1 MGALHGANMHR
12 LAVAAAVAAFTSPY
26 FISAA
31 SAADLPMKA
40 PAYKAPIALTS
51 SWTGFYVGINA
62 GGAWG
67 DRSVDFAPNDLT
79 AAGFTGPLPSVSF
92 TSSGV
97 IGGVQLGYN
106 WQFNSNWL
114 IGIETDFDGA
124 GIKGSSTSSINGGL
138 AFTSTVD
145 EHVKWLGTVRGRLGY
160 LPTGNL
166 LAYVTGGFAYGSVE
180 HTGSFSNPSG
190 ITIIALGNPSV
201 VCAANSTCFAGSSS
215 GVATG
220 WTLGGGLEYA
230 LWRNLTLR
238 GEYLYVSLDSK
249 SVTETA
255 VAFLAGTAPA
265 SFNASYNRTNINIAR
280 IGLSYRF

>member
-1 MGALHGANMHR
+1 
-12 LAVAAAVAAFTSPY
+12 
-26 FISAA
+26 
-31 SAADLPMKA
+31 MKA
-40 PAYKAPIALTS
+40 PAYKTPVAVAP
-51 SWTGFYVGINA
+51 SWTGFYVGINV

-67 DRSVDFAPNDLT
+67 DRSVDFAPNDPT
-79 AAGFTGPLPSVSF
+79 AASFTGPLPSASF

-106 WQFNSNWL
+106 WQFNSSWL
-114 IGIETDFDGA
+114 IGIETDFAGA
-124 GIKGSSTSSINGGL
+124 GIKGSSTNVNGGL

-145 EHVKWLGTVRGRLGY
+145 EHVKWLGTVRGRIGY

-180 HTGSFSNPSG
+180 HTGTFTNPSG
-190 ITIIALGNPSV
+190 VSITVIGNPSLI
-201 VCAANSTCFAGSSS
+201 CAANSTCFAGSSS
-215 GVATG
+215 DVATG

-230 LWRNLTLR
+230 LWQNLMLR
-238 GEYLYVSLDSK
+238 AEYFYVSLGSK

-255 VAFLAGTAPA
+255 VSFLPGTAPA
-265 SFNASYNRTNINIAR
+265 SFNASYSRTNINIAR

>member
-1 MGALHGANMHR
+1 
-12 LAVAAAVAAFTSPY
+12 
-26 FISAA
+26 
-31 SAADLPMKA
+31 MKA
-40 PAYKAPIALTS
+40 LAYHAPVALTS
-51 SWTGFYVGINA
+51 TWTGFYVGINA

-67 DRSVDFAPNDLT
+67 ERSADFAPNDLI
-79 AAGFTGPLPSVSF
+79 AASFTGPIPSVSF

-106 WQFNSNWL
+106 WQFSPSWL

-124 GIKGSSTSSINGGL
+124 GIKGSSTSISGGL

-145 EHVKWLGTVRGRLGY
+145 EHVKWLGTVRGRIGY

-166 LAYVTGGFAYGSVE
+166 LAYFTGGFAYGSVE
-180 HTGSFSNPSG
+180 HTGSFGNPSG
-190 ITIIALGNPSV
+190 VSITVIGNPSLI
-201 VCAANSTCFAGSSS
+201 CAASSTCFAGSSN

-230 LWRNLTLR
+230 FWQNLTLR
-238 GEYLYVSLDSK
+238 AEYLYVSLDSK

-255 VAFLAGTAPA
+255 VAFLPGTAPA
-265 SFNASYNRTNINIAR
+265 SFSASYNRTNINIAR